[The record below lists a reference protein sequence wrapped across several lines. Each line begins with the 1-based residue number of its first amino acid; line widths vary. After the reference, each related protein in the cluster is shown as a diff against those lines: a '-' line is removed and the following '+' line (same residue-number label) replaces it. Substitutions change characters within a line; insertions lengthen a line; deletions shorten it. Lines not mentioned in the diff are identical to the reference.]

1 MLPEDAIAAKDWGR
15 VESLARKAAALR
27 PRG

>member
-1 MLPEDAIAAKDWGR
+1 MLPEDAIAAKDWAR
-15 VESLARKAAALR
+15 VENLAREAAALR